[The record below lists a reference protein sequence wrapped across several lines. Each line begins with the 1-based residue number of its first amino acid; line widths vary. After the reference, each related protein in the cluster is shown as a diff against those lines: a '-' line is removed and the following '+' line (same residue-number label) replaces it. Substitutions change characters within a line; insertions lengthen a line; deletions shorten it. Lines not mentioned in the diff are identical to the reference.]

1 MQALTGKHIHL
12 RALEPDDLDF
22 LYAIENNESF
32 WEVSSTQAPYSRF
45 VLEQYLANAHQD
57 IYEAKQLR
65 LVIVENTTNACVGI
79 IDLFEYNPQHKRA
92 GIGILII
99 ENEQNKGFASEALK
113 LLIDYSFNKL
123 NLHQLFANIT
133 TDNIKS
139 LDLFAKHGFKKVG
152 VKKEWIF
159 SKGSFKDEILFQL
172 LNK

>member
-65 LVIVENTTNACVGI
+65 LVIVENTANACVGI

-139 LDLFAKHGFKKVG
+139 LDLFAKHGFKNVG